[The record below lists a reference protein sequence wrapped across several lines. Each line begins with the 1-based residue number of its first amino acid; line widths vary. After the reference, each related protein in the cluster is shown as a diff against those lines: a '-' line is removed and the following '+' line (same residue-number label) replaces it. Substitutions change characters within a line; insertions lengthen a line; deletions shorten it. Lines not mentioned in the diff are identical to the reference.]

1 MPVRQSAVDRGK
13 ARGHRFVVEL
23 SRELEDARTASGL
36 SYAWLGKAVGI
47 SGQQAAR
54 ICRGESPGAS
64 IVRIA
69 GLLAAAGLDLSVSVR
84 TYPAGP
90 PVRDAAHLA
99 LLARFR
105 ARIAMSLIW
114 RAEVPV
120 LEGPQGLAV
129 GSGPPDRRAWDAV
142 IEGPTWRVG
151 VEAETPRRRA
161 GARAPDR
168 AEAARW
174 IDPGRRPARQ
184 RHGPQ
189 PRNHRARSGRPA
201 LDVSGNSPTDP
212 QDAGRGQ
219 RACRQHAGAPL
230 TAARLTAARP
240 WVHVHQTLLASDE
253 RRNEAGTAPLRL

>member
-1 MPVRQSAVDRGK
+1 MSITRLVQSSMNPVLPVSSPGMVFPHAALPLGWSVTAVIHEGRYAASARQVSVREAPSGRISIMPVRQSAVDRGK

-23 SRELEDARTASGL
+23 SRELEDARTAGGL

-54 ICRGESPGAS
+54 VCRGQSPGTS

-105 ARIAMSLIW
+105 ARIATSLIW

-120 LEGPQGLAV
+120 
-129 GSGPPDRRAWDAV
+129 
-142 IEGPTWRVG
+142 
-151 VEAETPRRRA
+151 
-161 GARAPDR
+161 
-168 AEAARW
+168 
-174 IDPGRRPARQ
+174 
-184 RHGPQ
+184 
-189 PRNHRARSGRPA
+189 
-201 LDVSGNSPTDP
+201 
-212 QDAGRGQ
+212 
-219 RACRQHAGAPL
+219 
-230 TAARLTAARP
+230 
-240 WVHVHQTLLASDE
+240 
-253 RRNEAGTAPLRL
+253 